1 MLANQTFKE
10 FVNEIIDNNR
20 RVIFLIILFCL
31 SIGIGL
37 EVWYSLEAGII
48 KAYCNFSNCY
58 EVDIK
63 DKKGEFYAWV
73 ISHASIAIAVFAY
86 WIYLLINK
94 SPNNQLQSTQKTRD

>member
-1 MLANQTFKE
+1 MANQTFKE

-20 RVIFLIILFCL
+20 RLIILIILFCL

-37 EVWYSLEAGII
+37 EVWYSLETGIV

-63 DKKGEFYAWV
+63 DRKGEFYAWV
-73 ISHASIAIAVFAY
+73 IFHASIAIAVFVY
-86 WIYLLINK
+86 WIIILASK
-94 SPNNQLQSTQKTRD
+94 SPEKYLQSTYKTRD